1 MENRTA
7 GDFVLRQ
14 GLIPL
19 RDLANSP
26 LKPDGFDLARLQ
38 AQIEAQG
45 LKVDNFYYNP
55 HESSSPYYYY
65 RGMVLLAWE
74 EFDQRLAAIKSR
86 I

>member
-7 GDFVLRQ
+7 CDFVLRQ

-45 LKVDNFYYNP
+45 L
-55 HESSSPYYYY
+55 
-65 RGMVLLAWE
+65 
-74 EFDQRLAAIKSR
+74 
-86 I
+86 

>member
-26 LKPDGFDLARLQ
+26 LKPDGFDLAQLQ

-55 HESSSPYYYY
+55 HESSS
-65 RGMVLLAWE
+65 LLLLPGYGA
-74 EFDQRLAAIKSR
+74 FGLGRV
-86 I
+86 

>member
-26 LKPDGFDLARLQ
+26 LKPDGFDRPLLQ

-45 LKVDNFYYNP
+45 LK
-55 HESSSPYYYY
+55 
-65 RGMVLLAWE
+65 GG
-74 EFDQRLAAIKSR
+74 
-86 I
+86 